1 VKRAAL
7 LLVAAVVLAGCPADP
22 IGVAGPS
29 AVQGQTWRLISLERN
44 GQAVVAVSNP
54 DRYTLAF
61 DEGQRLGVRS
71 DCNQCGG
78 AYELR
83 DGAFSVGPLACTKAF
98 CGDSSL
104 DADYSAMLGAARTL
118 ETYSGRL
125 IVGSDRGTLR
135 FTR

>member
-1 VKRAAL
+1 MKRGAL
-7 LLVAAVVLAGCPADP
+7 LLVAALVLAGCPADP

-44 GQAVVAVSNP
+44 GQVAVAVSNP

-78 AYELR
+78 TYELR
-83 DGAFSVGPLACTKAF
+83 DGDFTVGPLACTKAF

-104 DADYSAMLGAARTL
+104 DADYSSMLGAARTL

-125 IVGSDRGTLR
+125 LVGSDRGVLR
-135 FTR
+135 FMR

>member
-1 VKRAAL
+1 MKEAAL
-7 LLVAAVVLAGCPADP
+7 LLATAALLAGCPANP
-22 IGVAGPS
+22 AAVAGPS
-29 AVQGQTWRLISLERN
+29 AVQGQTWRLSRLERN
-44 GQAVVAVSNP
+44 GQAAVPVSNP

-83 DGAFSVGPLACTKAF
+83 DGAFTVGPLACTKAF

-104 DADYSAMLGAARTL
+104 DAEYSAMLGAARTL
-118 ETYSGRL
+118 EMGGGTL
-125 IVGSDRGTLR
+125 IVVSERGTLR
-135 FTR
+135 FIR